1 MTGEK
6 MRKRILVICMFD
18 SIHSARWL
26 SQFQDQDIEFL
37 LFPSSPHRR
46 IHKNLKSL
54 VAGNSAAT
62 YKLFPLSRFFGL
74 PLWIADKL
82 VDNWFRSSLVKR
94 AIKTFKPDF
103 VHAMELQNAGYIAA
117 KAMASKSNSKLIA
130 TNWGS
135 DIFWFQQF
143 PKHRD
148 KLKHLLSV
156 ADYYSCECNRD
167 VALAHS
173 LGFQGQVMPVI
184 PNAGGFSK
192 EVLDQKVPLLQD
204 RKVIAIKG
212 YHGWVGRAKVAL
224 EAVEAIAGDLKAY
237 RLVVYSANRG
247 TIKLANQIAR
257 RTGLDITVFGKGK
270 LSHNQVLELFATA
283 KIYVGLSLSDG
294 ISTSL
299 LESMAMGAIPVQTA
313 TACCDEWFTDS
324 GVKVTEITV
333 PKVQEAILAGLKLAE
348 NQSLSD
354 KNREIIRTKANAED
368 VAKIAQ
374 GFYNL

>member
-6 MRKRILVICMFD
+6 MRKRILVICMYD

-46 IHKNLKSL
+46 VHKNLKAL
-54 VAGNSAAT
+54 VSGSTKAT
-62 YKLFPLSRFFGL
+62 YKLFPLSKLFGL
-74 PLWIADKL
+74 PLWIADKF
-82 VDNWFRSSLVKR
+82 VDNWCRSTLVKS
-94 AIKTFKPDF
+94 AIRSFKPQL

-117 KAMASKSNSKLIA
+117 KAMPSKSSAKLIA

-143 PKHRD
+143 PNHRD

-167 VALAHS
+167 VALAKS
-173 LGFQGQVMPVI
+173 LGFEGQVMPVI

-192 EVLDQKVPLLQD
+192 ELLSKQVPLLAD

-224 EAVEAIAGDLKAY
+224 EAVDAIASDLKAY
-237 RLVVYSANRG
+237 RLVIYSANRG
-247 TIKLANQIAR
+247 TITLAKQIAK
-257 RTGLDITVFGKGK
+257 RTGLDITIYGKGK
-270 LSHNQVLELFATA
+270 LTHNQVLELFASA

-299 LESMAMGAIPVQTA
+299 LESMAMGAIPVQTS

-324 GVKVTEITV
+324 GVKVTEISLEG
-333 PKVQEAILAGLKLAE
+333 VQKAILAGLKLAE
-348 NQSLSD
+348 NQAHSD
-354 KNREIIRTKANAED
+354 RNREIIRTKADADD

>member
-6 MRKRILVICMFD
+6 MRKRILVICMYD

-37 LFPSSPHRR
+37 LFSSSPHRR
-46 IHKNLKSL
+46 VHKNLKAL
-54 VAGNSAAT
+54 VSGSTKAS
-62 YKLFPLSRFFGL
+62 YKLFPLSKLFGL
-74 PLWIADKL
+74 PLWIADKF
-82 VDNWFRSSLVKR
+82 VDNWFRSTLVKS
-94 AIKTFKPDF
+94 AIRSFKPQF

-117 KAMASKSNSKLIA
+117 KAIASKSSAKLIA

-167 VALAHS
+167 VAFAKG
-173 LGFQGQVMPVI
+173 LGFQGLVMPVI

-192 EVLDQKVPLLQD
+192 ELLGRPVPLLSD

-224 EAVEAIAGDLKAY
+224 ESVEAIASDLKAY

-247 TIKLANQIAR
+247 TIKLAKQIAK
-257 RTGLDITVFGKGK
+257 RTGLDITIYGKGK
-270 LSHNQVLELFATA
+270 LTHNQVLELFASA

-299 LESMAMGAIPVQTA
+299 LESMAMGAIPIQTA

-324 GVKVTEITV
+324 GIKVTEINV
-333 PKVQEAILAGLKLAE
+333 EGVQKAILAGLKLAE
-348 NQSLSD
+348 NQAHSD
-354 KNREIIRTKANAED
+354 RNREIIRTKAGADD

>member
-6 MRKRILVICMFD
+6 MSKRILVICMFD

-62 YKLFPLSRFFGL
+62 YKLFPLSRFFGI
-74 PLWIADKL
+74 PLWIADKF

-117 KAMASKSNSKLIA
+117 NAMTSKSDSKLIA

-143 PKHRD
+143 PKHRQ
-148 KLKHLLSV
+148 KLAQLLKT

-324 GVKVTEITV
+324 GVKVTEISV

-348 NQSLSD
+348 NQSLSN
-354 KNREIIRTKANAED
+354 KNREIIHTKANAED

>member
-1 MTGEK
+1 LTGEK
-6 MRKRILVICMFD
+6 MRKRILVICMYD

-26 SQFQDQDIEFL
+26 SQFQDQDIQFL

-46 IHKNLKSL
+46 VHKNLKAL
-54 VAGNSAAT
+54 VSGSSKAS
-62 YKLFPLSRFFGL
+62 YKLFPLSKLFGL
-74 PLWIADKL
+74 PLWIADKF
-82 VDNWFRSSLVKR
+82 VDNWFRSTLVKS
-94 AIKTFKPDF
+94 AIRSFKPQF

-117 KAMASKSNSKLIA
+117 KAMSSQATAKLIA

-167 VALAHS
+167 VALAKS

-192 EVLDQKVPLLQD
+192 ELLSKQVPLLSS

-212 YHGWVGRAKVAL
+212 YHGWVGRAKIAL
-224 EAVEAIAGDLKAY
+224 EAVEAIANDLKAY

-247 TIKLANQIAR
+247 TIKLAKHIAK
-257 RTGLDITVFGKGK
+257 RTGLDISIFGKGK
-270 LSHNQVLELFATA
+270 LSHNQVLELFASA

-333 PKVQEAILAGLKLAE
+333 EGVQKAILAGLKLAE
-348 NQSLSD
+348 NQAHSD
-354 KNREIIRTKANAED
+354 RNREIIRTKADADD

>member
-1 MTGEK
+1 MT
-6 MRKRILVICMFD
+6 RKKVLVICMFD

-37 LFPSSPHRR
+37 LFPSSPHRK

-54 VAGNSAAT
+54 VAGNSVAS
-62 YKLFPLSRFFGL
+62 YKLFPLSRVFGL
-74 PLWIADKL
+74 PLWIADKF

-117 KAMASKSNSKLIA
+117 KAMESKTSAKLIA

-143 PKHRD
+143 PKHRQ
-148 KLKHLLSV
+148 KLEQLLKT

-167 VALAHS
+167 VALAKS
-173 LGFQGQVMPVI
+173 LGFQGHVMPVV

-192 EVLDQKVPLLQD
+192 EVMDQQVPLLRD

-224 EAVEAIAGDLKAY
+224 EAVEAIAADLKSY

-247 TIKLANQIAR
+247 TIKLAKQISR

-270 LSHNQVLELFATA
+270 LSHNQVLELFASA

-324 GVKVTEITV
+324 GVKVTEITAK
-333 PKVQEAILAGLKLAE
+333 KVQEAILSGLMLAE
-348 NQSLSD
+348 DQSLSD
-354 KNREIIRTKANAED
+354 KNRQIIRTKANAED

-374 GFYNL
+374 GFYNF

>member
-26 SQFQDQDIEFL
+26 SQFRDQDIEFL

-54 VAGNSAAT
+54 VAGNSAAS

-74 PLWIADKL
+74 PLWFADKL
-82 VDNWFRSSLVKR
+82 VDNWFRSRLVKR

-117 KAMASKSNSKLIA
+117 NAMTSKSHSKLIA

-143 PKHRD
+143 PKHRQ
-148 KLKHLLSV
+148 KLAQLLKT

-167 VALAHS
+167 VALAKS
-173 LGFQGQVMPVI
+173 LGFQGHVMPVI
-184 PNAGGFSK
+184 PNAGGFAK
-192 EVLDQKVPLLQD
+192 EVLEQQVPLLQD
-204 RKVIAIKG
+204 RNVIAIKG

-224 EAVEAIAGDLKAY
+224 EAVETIAEDLKSY

-257 RTGLDITVFGKGK
+257 RAGLDITVFGKGK
-270 LSHNQVLELFATA
+270 LSHNQVLELFARA

>member
-54 VAGNSAAT
+54 VAGISAAS
-62 YKLFPLSRFFGL
+62 YKLFPLSRVFGL

-117 KAMASKSNSKLIA
+117 KAMTSKSDSKLIA

-143 PKHRD
+143 PKHRQ
-148 KLKHLLSV
+148 KLAQLLKT

-184 PNAGGFSK
+184 PNAGGFSR

-204 RKVIAIKG
+204 RRVIAIKG

-224 EAVEAIAGDLKAY
+224 EAVEAIAGDLKSY

-247 TIKLANQIAR
+247 TIKLANQIAG

-270 LSHNQVLELFATA
+270 LSHNQVLELFASA

-313 TACCDEWFTDS
+313 TACCDEWFIDS

-333 PKVQEAILAGLKLAE
+333 PKVQEAILAGLKLAYS
-348 NQSLSD
+348 QSLSD

-368 VAKIAQ
+368 VSKIAQ

>member
-1 MTGEK
+1 
-6 MRKRILVICMFD
+6 MRKRILVICMYD

-26 SQFQDQDIEFL
+26 SQFQDQDIQFL

-46 IHKNLKSL
+46 VHKNLKAL
-54 VAGNSAAT
+54 VSGSSKAS
-62 YKLFPLSRFFGL
+62 YKLFPLSKLFGL
-74 PLWIADKL
+74 PLWIADKF
-82 VDNWFRSSLVKR
+82 VDNWFRSTLVKS
-94 AIKTFKPDF
+94 AIRSFKPQF

-117 KAMASKSNSKLIA
+117 KAMSSQATAKLIA

-167 VALAHS
+167 VALAKS

-192 EVLDQKVPLLQD
+192 ELLSKQVPLLSS

-212 YHGWVGRAKVAL
+212 YHGWVGRAKIAL
-224 EAVEAIAGDLKAY
+224 EAVEAIANDLKAY

-247 TIKLANQIAR
+247 TIKLAKHIAK
-257 RTGLDITVFGKGK
+257 RTGLDISIFGKGK
-270 LSHNQVLELFATA
+270 LSHNQVLELFASA

-333 PKVQEAILAGLKLAE
+333 EGVQKAILAGLKLAE
-348 NQSLSD
+348 NQAHSD
-354 KNREIIRTKANAED
+354 RNREIIRTKADADD

>member
-6 MRKRILVICMFD
+6 MRKRILVICMYD

-37 LFPSSPHRR
+37 LFPSSPHRKV
-46 IHKNLKSL
+46 HKNLKAL
-54 VAGNSAAT
+54 VSGSSKAS
-62 YKLFPLSRFFGL
+62 YKLFPLSKLFGL
-74 PLWIADKL
+74 PLWIADKF
-82 VDNWFRSSLVKR
+82 VDNWFRSILVKS
-94 AIKTFKPDF
+94 AIRSFKPQF
-103 VHAMELQNAGYIAA
+103 VHAMELQNAGYIAT
-117 KAMASKSNSKLIA
+117 KAMASQSSAKLIA

-148 KLKHLLSV
+148 KLKNLLSV

-167 VALAHS
+167 VALAKS

-192 EVLDQKVPLLQD
+192 ELLSRPVPLLVD

-212 YHGWVGRAKVAL
+212 YHGWVGRAL
-224 EAVEAIAGDLKAY
+224 TAVEAIRNIAPELKDY
-237 RLVVYSANRG
+237 KIVFYSCNTVTA
-247 TIKLANQIAR
+247 KAAASLAES
-257 RTGLDITVFGKGK
+257 TSLDISTHLIGA
-270 LSHNQVLELFATA
+270 LTHEEMLELFAES
-283 KIYVGLSLSDG
+283 KVYVGLSLSDG

-324 GVKVTEITV
+324 GVKVTGITLEG
-333 PKVQEAILAGLKLAE
+333 VQKAILEGLKLAE
-348 NQSLSD
+348 NQAHSD
-354 KNREIIRTKANAED
+354 RNREVIRTKADADD
-368 VAKIAQ
+368 VAKIAH

>member
-1 MTGEK
+1 

-26 SQFQDQDIEFL
+26 AQFQDQDIEFL

-46 IHKNLKSL
+46 VHKNLKALLS
-54 VAGNSAAT
+54 GNSQASF
-62 YKLFPLSRFFGL
+62 KLFPLSKLFGL
-74 PLWIADKL
+74 PLWIADKF
-82 VDNWFRSSLVKR
+82 VNNWFRASLVNS
-94 AIKTFKPDF
+94 AIKSFKPNF

-117 KAMASKSNSKLIA
+117 RAMRQKSTVKLIA

-143 PKHRD
+143 PKHRQ
-148 KLKHLLSV
+148 KLKQLLSV

-167 VALAHS
+167 VQLAKS
-173 LGFQGQVMPVI
+173 LGFAGHVMPVI
-184 PNAGGFSK
+184 PNAGGFAK
-192 EVLDQKVPLLQD
+192 ELLSQPVPALAD

-212 YHGWVGRAKVAL
+212 YHGWVGRAKIAL
-224 EAVEAIAGDLKAY
+224 EAIEILASELKNY
-237 RLVVYSANRG
+237 QLVVYSANRG
-247 TIKLANQIAR
+247 TIKLSKQIAN
-257 RTGLDITVFGKGK
+257 RTGLEFTVYGKGK
-270 LSHNQVLELFATA
+270 LSHSKVLELFASA

-333 PKVQEAILAGLKLAE
+333 EGVQKAILSGLKLAE
-348 NQSLSD
+348 NQELSD
-354 KNREIIRTKANAED
+354 RNREIIRTKADAVE
-368 VAKIAQ
+368 VAKIAR

>member
-1 MTGEK
+1 

-26 SQFQDQDIEFL
+26 SQFQDQDIEFV
-37 LFPSSPHRR
+37 LFPSSPHRK
-46 IHKNLKSL
+46 IHKNLKGL
-54 VAGNSAAT
+54 VVGNSVAN

-74 PLWIADKL
+74 PLWIVDKF

-103 VHAMELQNAGYIAA
+103 VHAMELQNAGYIASR
-117 KAMASKSNSKLIA
+117 AMASKKNTKLIA

-143 PKHRD
+143 PKHRQ
-148 KLKHLLSV
+148 KLEQLLKT

-167 VALAHS
+167 VALAKS
-173 LGFQGQVMPVI
+173 LGFQGYVMPVI

-192 EVLDQKVPLLQD
+192 EVTDRQVPLLQD
-204 RKVIAIKG
+204 RRVIAIKG

-224 EAVEAIAGDLKAY
+224 EAVEAIAGDLKSY

-247 TIKLANQIAR
+247 TIKLAKQIAR
-257 RTGLDITVFGKGK
+257 RTGLEITVFGKGK
-270 LSHNQVLELFATA
+270 LSHSQVLELFASA

-313 TACCDEWFTDS
+313 TACCDEWFADS
-324 GVKVTEITV
+324 GVKVSAITV
-333 PKVQEAILAGLKLAE
+333 EKVQQAILAGLKLAE
-348 NQSLSD
+348 DQSLSD
-354 KNREIIRTKANAED
+354 KNRQIIRNKANAED
-368 VAKIAQ
+368 VAKIAR

>member
-54 VAGNSAAT
+54 VAGNSAAS

-324 GVKVTEITV
+324 GVKVTEITI
-333 PKVQEAILAGLKLAE
+333 PKVQDAILAGLKLAE

>member
-1 MTGEK
+1 
-6 MRKRILVICMFD
+6 
-18 SIHSARWL
+18 
-26 SQFQDQDIEFL
+26 
-37 LFPSSPHRR
+37 
-46 IHKNLKSL
+46 
-54 VAGNSAAT
+54 
-62 YKLFPLSRFFGL
+62 
-74 PLWIADKL
+74 
-82 VDNWFRSSLVKR
+82 
-94 AIKTFKPDF
+94 
-103 VHAMELQNAGYIAA
+103 
-117 KAMASKSNSKLIA
+117 MASKSSAKLIA

-167 VALAHS
+167 VALAKS

-192 EVLDQKVPLLQD
+192 DLLSKQVPLLSD

-212 YHGWVGRAKVAL
+212 YHGWVGRAKIAL
-224 EAVEAIAGDLKAY
+224 EAAEAIATDLKAY

-247 TIKLANQIAR
+247 TITLAKQLAK
-257 RTGLDITVFGKGK
+257 RTGLDITIFGKGK
-270 LSHNQVLELFATA
+270 LTHNQVLELFASA

-299 LESMAMGAIPVQTA
+299 LESMAMGAIPIQTA

-333 PKVQEAILAGLKLAE
+333 EGVQKAILAGLKLAE
-348 NQSLSD
+348 NQAQSD
-354 KNREIIRTKANAED
+354 RNREIIRTKADADD

>member
-62 YKLFPLSRFFGL
+62 YKLFPLSRFFGI
-74 PLWIADKL
+74 PLWIADKF

-117 KAMASKSNSKLIA
+117 NAMTSKSDSKLIA

-143 PKHRD
+143 PKHRQ
-148 KLKHLLSV
+148 KLAQLLKT

-224 EAVEAIAGDLKAY
+224 EAVEAIAGDLQAY

-270 LSHNQVLELFATA
+270 LSHNQVLELFASA

-324 GVKVTEITV
+324 GVKVTEISV

>member
-1 MTGEK
+1 

-46 IHKNLKSL
+46 VHKNLEAL
-54 VAGNSAAT
+54 VSGNSKAN
-62 YKLFPLSRFFGL
+62 YKLFPTSKVFGL
-74 PLWIADKL
+74 PLFIADKF
-82 VDNWFRSSLVKR
+82 VDNWFRSNLVKL
-94 AIKTFKPDF
+94 AIKTFRPEF

-117 KAMASKSNSKLIA
+117 KAMASQSTSKLIA

-143 PKHRD
+143 PQHHQ
-148 KLKHLLSV
+148 KLEQLLQT

-167 VALAHS
+167 VALAKS
-173 LGFQGQVMPVI
+173 LGFQGVVMPVI

-192 EVLDQKVPLLQD
+192 EVLDQKVPPLQD

-212 YHGWVGRAKVAL
+212 YHGWVGRAL
-224 EAVEAIAGDLKAY
+224 TAVEAVRNLATELKDY
-237 RLVVYSANRG
+237 QIVFYSCNKVTAREVAN
-247 TIKLANQIAR
+247 LAES
-257 RTGLDITVFGKGK
+257 TGLDLTAHLIGALPHEKM
-270 LSHNQVLELFATA
+270 LELFASA

-299 LESMAMGAIPVQTA
+299 LESMALGAIPVQTA
-313 TACCDEWFTDS
+313 TACCDEWFTES
-324 GVKVTEITV
+324 GVKVTEIT
-333 PKVQEAILAGLKLAE
+333 PEGVQKAILAGLELAK
-348 NQSLSD
+348 NQAMSD
-354 KNREIIRTKANAED
+354 LNREIIRTKANAED
-368 VAKIAQ
+368 VSKIAKR
-374 GFYNL
+374 FYEI

>member
-1 MTGEK
+1 

-37 LFPSSPHRR
+37 LFPSSPHRK
-46 IHKNLKSL
+46 IHKNLKGL
-54 VAGNSAAT
+54 VAGNNVAN
-62 YKLFPLSRFFGL
+62 YKLFPLSRYFGL
-74 PLWIADKL
+74 PLWIADKF
-82 VDNWFRSSLVKR
+82 VDNWFRASLVKR

-143 PKHRD
+143 PKHRQ
-148 KLKHLLSV
+148 KLEQLLKT

-167 VALAHS
+167 VALAKS
-173 LGFQGQVMPVI
+173 LGFQGHVMPVI

-192 EVLDQKVPLLQD
+192 EVMDQQVPLLRD

-224 EAVEAIAGDLKAY
+224 EAVEAIAADLKSY

-247 TIKLANQIAR
+247 TIKLAKQISS
-257 RTGLDITVFGKGK
+257 RTGLGITVRQGET
-270 LSHNQVLELFATA
+270 Q
-283 KIYVGLSLSDG
+283 
-294 ISTSL
+294 
-299 LESMAMGAIPVQTA
+299 P
-313 TACCDEWFTDS
+313 
-324 GVKVTEITV
+324 
-333 PKVQEAILAGLKLAE
+333 
-348 NQSLSD
+348 QSS
-354 KNREIIRTKANAED
+354 A
-368 VAKIAQ
+368 
-374 GFYNL
+374 

>member
-1 MTGEK
+1 

-54 VAGNSAAT
+54 VAGTSAAS
-62 YKLFPLSRFFGL
+62 YKLFPLSRVFGL

-117 KAMASKSNSKLIA
+117 KAMTSKSNSKLIA

-167 VALAHS
+167 VALAKS
-173 LGFQGQVMPVI
+173 LGFQGHVMPVI
-184 PNAGGFSK
+184 PNAGGFSR
-192 EVLDQKVPLLQD
+192 EVLDQKVPFLQD
-204 RKVIAIKG
+204 RRVIAIKG

-224 EAVEAIAGDLKAY
+224 EAVEAIADDLQAY

-270 LSHNQVLELFATA
+270 LSHNQVLELFASA

-368 VAKIAQ
+368 VSKIAQ

>member
-6 MRKRILVICMFD
+6 MSKRILVICMFD

-54 VAGNSAAT
+54 VAGNSAAS

-117 KAMASKSNSKLIA
+117 KAMTSKSNSKLIA

-167 VALAHS
+167 VALAKS
-173 LGFQGQVMPVI
+173 LGFQGHVMPVI
-184 PNAGGFSK
+184 PNAGGFSR
-192 EVLDQKVPLLQD
+192 EVLEQKVPLLQD

-224 EAVEAIAGDLKAY
+224 EAVEAIAEDLKSY

-247 TIKLANQIAR
+247 TIKLANQIAK
-257 RTGLDITVFGKGK
+257 RTGLDINVFGKGK
-270 LSHNQVLELFATA
+270 LSHNQVLELFASA

-368 VAKIAQ
+368 VSKIAQ

>member
-6 MRKRILVICMFD
+6 MRKRILVICMYD

-37 LFPSSPHRR
+37 LFPSSPHRKV
-46 IHKNLKSL
+46 HKNLKAL
-54 VAGNSAAT
+54 VAGNSKAS
-62 YKLFPLSRFFGL
+62 YKLFPLSKFFGL
-74 PLWIADKL
+74 PLWIADKF
-82 VDNWFRSSLVKR
+82 VDNWFRSTLVKS
-94 AIKTFKPDF
+94 AIRSFKPQF

-117 KAMASKSNSKLIA
+117 KALPSKSSAKLIA

-167 VALAHS
+167 VALAKS

-192 EVLDQKVPLLQD
+192 ELLSKPVPLLTD

-212 YHGWVGRAKVAL
+212 YHGWVGRAKIAL
-224 EAVEAIAGDLKAY
+224 EAVEAIATELKAY
-237 RLVVYSANRG
+237 LLVVYSANRG
-247 TIKLANQIAR
+247 TITLAKQIAK
-257 RTGLDITVFGKGK
+257 RTGLDITIFGKGK
-270 LSHNQVLELFATA
+270 LTHNQVLELFANA

-313 TACCDEWFTDS
+313 TACCDEWFTES

-333 PKVQEAILAGLKLAE
+333 EGVQKAILAGLKLAE
-348 NQSLSD
+348 NQTHSD
-354 KNREIIRTKANAED
+354 RNREIIRTKADADD